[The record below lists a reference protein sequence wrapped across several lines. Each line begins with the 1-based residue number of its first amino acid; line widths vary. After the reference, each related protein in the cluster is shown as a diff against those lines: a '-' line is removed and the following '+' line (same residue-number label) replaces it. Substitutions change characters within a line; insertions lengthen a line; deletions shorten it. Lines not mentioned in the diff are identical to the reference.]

1 MKIGVLGAGQ
11 LGRMLALSAY
21 PLGHQ
26 MRFLALSEEDPSS
39 LLGKTYINNHSN
51 VIELFSDDSDV
62 VTYESENTDV
72 SIVNKVSKKSKV
84 YPSESSLHLTQHR
97 GREKN
102 LLSKLNIPCAPFKMV
117 NSLLELKSAV
127 ELIGLPAILKTAKDG
142 YDGKGQ
148 FLIKS
153 ESEIDEAWDHM
164 SGAESIL
171 EGFIKFKR
179 ELSLIAVRGLDKS
192 LKYYPLV
199 ENIHHEG
206 ILRLTIF
213 NRCKRTG
220 CKS

>member
-84 YPSESSLHLTQHR
+84 YPSESSLHL
-97 GREKN
+97 
-102 LLSKLNIPCAPFKMV
+102 LST
-117 NSLLELKSAV
+117 V
-127 ELIGLPAILKTAKDG
+127 EERKT
-142 YDGKGQ
+142 Y
-148 FLIKS
+148 FLS
-153 ESEIDEAWDHM
+153 
-164 SGAESIL
+164 
-171 EGFIKFKR
+171 
-179 ELSLIAVRGLDKS
+179 
-192 LKYYPLV
+192 
-199 ENIHHEG
+199 
-206 ILRLTIF
+206 
-213 NRCKRTG
+213 
-220 CKS
+220 